1 MRAST
6 ARKYLPEK
14 YKSMTDEE
22 ILQLIAQLEEFAD
35 LMIDEFSD
43 DGSKKQLGVI
53 DSSVRSDD
61 NGN

>member
-1 MRAST
+1 
-6 ARKYLPEK
+6 
-14 YKSMTDEE
+14 MTDEE